1 VVVAVTTRLPGGL
14 FLTLDELRFIA
25 FCAPEIRAKCRR
37 EGVDSPMLRDALRTA
52 HEVVLESD
60 AQKVPIIAG
69 SGVQGHGGGSGWIST
84 RATAGRLEISMRRVV
99 TLLQEGRLCGRQQ
112 AVNSAWRVSEESV
125 LQYRAEQSMHV

>member
-1 VVVAVTTRLPGGL
+1 MSVRLPGGL
-14 FLTLDELRFIA
+14 FLTRDELRFIA
-25 FCAPEIRAKCRR
+25 HCAPEIRAKCRR
-37 EGVDSPMLRDALRTA
+37 DGVDVPMLRDVLHVAQ
-52 HEVVLESD
+52 EVVLGSD

-84 RATAGRLEISMRRVV
+84 RAAAGRLEISMRRVV

-125 LQYRAEQSMHV
+125 LQYRAEQSTHV